1 MKWMGLLKYLP
12 TILVPLLNNLSPVIR
27 DLLEG
32 FIKDLYQK
40 ALETD
45 SPWDDFFVGLLAE
58 LLEIEVGGQE

>member
-12 TILVPLLNNLSPVIR
+12 TILVPLLNNLSPAIR
-27 DLLEG
+27 DLLED

-45 SPWDDFFVGLLAE
+45 SPWDDFFVGLLAG
-58 LLEIEVGGQE
+58 LLEIEVEGQE